1 MDENIFK
8 QDNGSVD
15 DIKPVDLRKTMENSY
30 IEYAMSVIA
39 SRALPDVRDGLKPVQ
54 RRILYAMIE
63 LNNGPDKPHRK
74 CARIVGDT
82 MGKYHPHGD
91 SSIYGALVNMAQEWS
106 TRYPLVDGHGNF
118 GSVDGDGAAAMRYTE
133 ARLSKISMEMLS
145 DINKNTV
152 DFIPN
157 FDETEKEPVVLPSR
171 YPNLL
176 VNGTSGIAVGMATN
190 IPPHNLREV
199 VSGVVKIIDNIVEE
213 DRETTIDEVMSVIK
227 GPDFPTGA
235 TILGKRGIEE
245 AYRTGR
251 GKVKVRAVTEI
262 EPMSNGKNRIIV
274 TELPYM
280 VNKARLIEKI
290 AELHKEK
297 RVDGITELRDESSR
311 EGMRICI
318 ELRKDVNPNIVLNQ
332 LYKHTQMQDTFGV
345 NMLALVENQPVL
357 MNLLQMLT
365 HYLKHQEEVVT
376 RRTKYDLNK
385 AEERAHILKGLLI
398 ALDHIDEVIKIIRG
412 SESTPVAKERLI
424 ERFDLDDV
432 QSQAIVDMR
441 LRALTGL
448 EREKIENEFD
458 ELMKKIE
465 EYKAIL
471 ADRKLLLGVV
481 KEEISAIANKY
492 GDDRRTSIG
501 FDEFDISMEDLIPVE
516 NTVITLTHMG
526 YVKRMTIDN
535 FKSQHRGGK
544 GIKGIQTI
552 DDDYIEDLF
561 MATTHHYLM
570 FFTNKGRVY
579 RIKAYEIPESGR
591 TSRGTAIVN
600 LLQLLPEEKITAV
613 IAMRNFDEN
622 TYLFMATK
630 QGLVKKT
637 SLSEYRNIRKSGLQA
652 ISLREE
658 DDLIEVKVTDNTK
671 NIILV
676 TRHGQC
682 IQFKETDVRPTG
694 RTSIGVRGM
703 NLGFDDE
710 LIGMQLDSQGEEL
723 LLVSEYGL
731 GKRTNIHEFG
741 VQRRGGKGVKC
752 YKITEKTGFVVAAK
766 AVHEDQEVMLIT
778 NEGIIIRI
786 EVSGI
791 SVLGRITS
799 GVKLM
804 NLDSSKDVVI
814 ASVAKVRK
822 EENDSQENREITEDE
837 EKEEE
842 ISEDT
847 DENN

>member
-1 MDENIFK
+1 M
-8 QDNGSVD
+8 
-15 DIKPVDLRKTMENSY
+15 
-30 IEYAMSVIA
+30 
-39 SRALPDVRDGLKPVQ
+39 
-54 RRILYAMIE
+54 
-63 LNNGPDKPHRK
+63 
-74 CARIVGDT
+74 
-82 MGKYHPHGD
+82 
-91 SSIYGALVNMAQEWS
+91 
-106 TRYPLVDGHGNF
+106 
-118 GSVDGDGAAAMRYTE
+118 
-133 ARLSKISMEMLS
+133 
-145 DINKNTV
+145 
-152 DFIPN
+152 
-157 FDETEKEPVVLPSR
+157 
-171 YPNLL
+171 
-176 VNGTSGIAVGMATN
+176 
-190 IPPHNLREV
+190 
-199 VSGVVKIIDNIVEE
+199 
-213 DRETTIDEVMSVIK
+213 
-227 GPDFPTGA
+227 
-235 TILGKRGIEE
+235 
-245 AYRTGR
+245 
-251 GKVKVRAVTEI
+251 
-262 EPMSNGKNRIIV
+262 
-274 TELPYM
+274 
-280 VNKARLIEKI
+280 
-290 AELHKEK
+290 
-297 RVDGITELRDESSR
+297 
-311 EGMRICI
+311 
-318 ELRKDVNPNIVLNQ
+318 
-332 LYKHTQMQDTFGV
+332 
-345 NMLALVENQPVL
+345 
-357 MNLLQMLT
+357 
-365 HYLKHQEEVVT
+365 
-376 RRTKYDLNK
+376 
-385 AEERAHILKGLLI
+385 
-398 ALDHIDEVIKIIRG
+398 
-412 SESTPVAKERLI
+412 
-424 ERFDLDDV
+424 
-432 QSQAIVDMR
+432 
-441 LRALTGL
+441 
-448 EREKIENEFD
+448 
-458 ELMKKIE
+458 
-465 EYKAIL
+465 
-471 ADRKLLLGVV
+471 
-481 KEEISAIANKY
+481 
-492 GDDRRTSIG
+492 
-501 FDEFDISMEDLIPVE
+501 E